1 MSQNLDIMAATWNTG
16 QTITHTVIGY
26 PGVPSGSS
34 VTVTT
39 AEDATLVLGN
49 VAAQTSRSGS
59 GSGVS
64 VRLPGT
70 TGGQSATVLYANGA
84 GVTGGAAVRIAK
96 YV

>member
-1 MSQNLDIMAATWNTG
+1 MSQNLDFMAATWNTG

-39 AEDATLVLGN
+39 AEDVTLVLGN
-49 VAAQTSRSGS
+49 VTAQTSRA

-70 TGGQSATVLYANGA
+70 TGGQSAAVLYANGA
-84 GVTGGAAVRIAK
+84 GVTGGAAVRAAGD
-96 YV
+96 V